1 MVLMS
6 VIVTGNGNKSSSNN
20 SNINIDNTYTM
31 IKTTESI
38 IDMVMIMKEYKN
50 ISGKNMNWIV
60 LRNFEQMKMK
70 EKNKNKR

>member
-50 ISGKNMNWIV
+50 ISGKNMN
-60 LRNFEQMKMK
+60 
-70 EKNKNKR
+70 